1 MNEHTTDAPSNL
13 EATMRRI
20 AKLLAIAQDG
30 RGDPNEAAAAARM
43 AESIMRKY
51 QIEHADLISVELNKG
66 AAESF
71 ADEDVG
77 SSLDPEG
84 KSKES
89 SGWSGILA
97 VAVAKLHDCQAR
109 FVRTAK
115 HGKTLR
121 FSGYAADA
129 QMARFTY
136 CYLVSQMVQAT
147 KAYQRECSYNV
158 RAESEAFRRGFN
170 TSVCKLLADARR
182 AKLAEMQ
189 SESASRGLVVL
200 KDNAVAKH
208 FGDIRYRSAGS
219 YRTRQGDA
227 YSSGREQGSRV
238 DVNRRGIEGGRSSGN
253 VLIGA

>member
-1 MNEHTTDAPSNL
+1 MTDQTNTPDNL

-20 AKLLAIAQDG
+20 AKLLAIANDG

-43 AESIMRKY
+43 AESIMRKF
-51 QIEHADLISVELNKG
+51 QIEHADVISIELNKG

-77 SSLDPEG
+77 SSLNPEG
-84 KSKES
+84 YSKES

-136 CYLVSQMVQAT
+136 CYLVSQMAQAT
-147 KAYQRECSYNV
+147 KLYQRECGYNV
-158 RAESEAFRRGFN
+158 RATSEAFRRGFN
-170 TSVCKLLADARR
+170 SSLCELLKKALLDKQA
-182 AKLAEMQ
+182 AMQAE
-189 SESASRGLVVL
+189 STSRGLVIV
-200 KDNAVAKH
+200 KANAVAKH
-208 FGDIRYRSAGS
+208 FGAVKYRSAGGYS
-219 YRTRQGDA
+219 TRQGDA
-227 YSSGREQGSRV
+227 FGAGREEGRKV
-238 DVNRRGIEGGRSSGN
+238 DVNRRGIEGGRSTGN
-253 VLIGA
+253 VMIGA